1 MRISDWSSDV
11 CSSDLDRKA
20 VRGVARPGIIA
31 FDVALLAAALGD
43 DLAMLQEGVG
53 QADRLVEQAAGV
65 GAKVED
71 VAQGLAAERLL
82 DAGEGGADGVR
93 RRLVDGVDVDYP
105 APFLHF
111 PFAGE
116 KSDAGAGDLSL
127 DPLIPAR
134 A

>member
-82 DAGEGGADGVR
+82 DAGEGGEDGVR
-93 RRLVDGVDVDYP
+93 RRLVAGVDVAD
-105 APFLHF
+105 ADKVLHF
-111 PFAGE
+111 PFDGGKLDRTE
-116 KSDAGAGDLSL
+116 EHTSELQSL
-127 DPLIPAR
+127 MR
-134 A
+134 